1 MCTTCTNRLIPNWQS
16 NSLTFICAKRLIEPL
31 DVALMSFYLIAFPFP
46 SVIRTISAMD
56 KEKTQESPQQQQQNT
71 DTTTTTTT
79 TKNGSGAS
87 DEFQDEFYNT
97 GRIGRRNAMPDI
109 LGNNSTASSGA
120 DLPLKLSAL
129 TTNGNFTS
137 VINSPYQ
144 LIRTISF

>member
-1 MCTTCTNRLIPNWQS
+1 
-16 NSLTFICAKRLIEPL
+16 
-31 DVALMSFYLIAFPFP
+31 
-46 SVIRTISAMD
+46 MD
-56 KEKTQESPQQQQQNT
+56 KEKTQESQQQQQQNT
-71 DTTTTTTT
+71 DTTTTTT

-129 TTNGNFTS
+129 TTNGNLVS
-137 VINSPYQ
+137 IINSPYQ
-144 LIRTISF
+144 LSQTISF